1 MLKKLL
7 QHVGA
12 FVIVMLAFAMLS
24 LPAIG
29 FTYLL
34 AWLLSYLFD
43 INFDSA
49 ITHGVLLVLAA
60 IWTLATINSK
70 EGSEELSNM
79 LTLKR

>member
-7 QHVGA
+7 QHVAA
-12 FVIVMLAFAMLS
+12 FVIVMLAFALLS

-29 FTYLL
+29 FTYLA
-34 AWLLSYLFD
+34 AWLLSLVFA

-49 ITHGVLLVLAA
+49 ITHGVLLVLSA

-70 EGSEELSNM
+70 EGGEELSKM

>member
-1 MLKKLL
+1 
-7 QHVGA
+7 
-12 FVIVMLAFAMLS
+12 MLS

-34 AWLLSYLFD
+34 ARLLSFLFD

-70 EGSEELSNM
+70 EGSEELLQHVNVEA
-79 LTLKR
+79 LTDQLS